1 MNKLINPL
9 IASIG
14 GFSCILLLSYLNNFE
29 NNYIWLIPSFG
40 ASMVLVMSVHK
51 SDLAQ
56 PKNIFFG
63 HVISGLSGFFV
74 LSFIGSNIFCI
85 GLGVGLAIFL
95 MMITKTVHPP
105 AGGNPIIVIL
115 GEQSLSFIYIT
126 LALGSLIIIIFAIIY
141 NKLVGKDYPYK
152 IKKDFN

>member
-1 MNKLINPL
+1 MLHSRQCNETSLVLPL
-9 IASIG
+9 S
-14 GFSCILLLSYLNNFE
+14 LDV
-29 NNYIWLIPSFG
+29 WDD
-40 ASMVLVMSVHK
+40 K

>member
-1 MNKLINPL
+1 MKFIKDSL

-63 HVISGLSGFFV
+63 HVISGLSGYFV

-115 GEQSLSFIYIT
+115 GEQSLSFIYVT

>member
-1 MNKLINPL
+1 MKVFKDSL
-9 IASIG
+9 IAAIG
-14 GFSCILLLSYLNNFE
+14 GFSCILFLSYLNNFE
-29 NNYIWLIPSFG
+29 NIYIWLIPSFG

-63 HVISGLSGFFV
+63 HIISGLSGLFV

-85 GLGVGLAIFL
+85 SLGVGLAIFL
-95 MMITKTVHPP
+95 MMITKSVHPP

-126 LALGSLIIIIFAIIY
+126 LAIGSFIIIIFAIIY

-152 IKKDFN
+152 IKKDFK

>member
-1 MNKLINPL
+1 MKVVKDSL
-9 IASIG
+9 IAAIG
-14 GFSCILLLSYLNNFE
+14 GSTCILLLSYLNNFE
-29 NNYIWLIPSFG
+29 NIYIWLIPSFG

-63 HVISGLSGFFV
+63 HVISGLSGYFV

>member
-1 MNKLINPL
+1 MKVIKDPL
-9 IASIG
+9 IAAIG
-14 GFSCILLLSYLNNFE
+14 GFCCILLLSYLNNFE

-63 HVISGLSGFFV
+63 HVISGLSGYFV

>member
-1 MNKLINPL
+1 MKVIKDPL
-9 IASIG
+9 IAGIG

-95 MMITKTVHPP
+95 MMVTKTVHPP

>member
-1 MNKLINPL
+1 MKVIKDPL
-9 IASIG
+9 IAGIG
-14 GFSCILLLSYLNNFE
+14 AFSCILLLSYLNNFE

>member
-1 MNKLINPL
+1 MKVIKDSL
-9 IASIG
+9 IAAIG
-14 GFSCILLLSYLNNFE
+14 GLSCILLLSYLNNFE
-29 NNYIWLIPSFG
+29 NIYIWLIPSFG

-63 HVISGLSGFFV
+63 HIISGLSGLFV
-74 LSFIGSNIFCI
+74 FSFIGSNIFCI

>member
-1 MNKLINPL
+1 M
-9 IASIG
+9 
-14 GFSCILLLSYLNNFE
+14 
-29 NNYIWLIPSFG
+29 
-40 ASMVLVMSVHK
+40 
-51 SDLAQ
+51 
-56 PKNIFFG
+56 
-63 HVISGLSGFFV
+63 
-74 LSFIGSNIFCI
+74 SFIGSNIFCI

-95 MMITKTVHPP
+95 MMVTKTVHPP

>member
-1 MNKLINPL
+1 MKVVKDSL
-9 IASIG
+9 IAAIG
-14 GFSCILLLSYLNNFE
+14 GFSCILFLSYLDNFE
-29 NNYIWLIPSFG
+29 NIYIWLIPSFG

-63 HVISGLSGFFV
+63 HVISGLSGYFV
-74 LSFIGSNIFCI
+74 LSFIGGNIFCI

>member
-1 MNKLINPL
+1 MKVVKDSL
-9 IASIG
+9 IAAIG
-14 GFSCILLLSYLNNFE
+14 GFTCILLLSYLDNFE
-29 NNYIWLIPSFG
+29 NIYIWLIPSFG

-51 SDLAQ
+51 SDLKKT
-56 PKNIFFG
+56 KNIFFG
-63 HVISGLSGFFV
+63 HVISGLSGYFV

-152 IKKDFN
+152 INKDFN

>member
-1 MNKLINPL
+1 MKVIKDSL
-9 IASIG
+9 IAAIG

-29 NNYIWLIPSFG
+29 DIYIWLIPSFG

-51 SDLAQ
+51 SDLAH

-63 HVISGLSGFFV
+63 HIISGLSGFFV
-74 LSFIGSNIFCI
+74 LSILGSNIFCI

-95 MMITKTVHPP
+95 MMITKTIHPP

-126 LALGSLIIIIFAIIY
+126 LAFGSLIIIIFAIIY
-141 NKLVGKDYPYK
+141 NKIVGKDYPYK
-152 IKKDFN
+152 INKDFN